1 MNEQVCTIQ
10 NSLKKAKQI
19 LEKNSIENA
28 RLDAEIL
35 LAHALGQK
43 RIYLYINN
51 EKILSE
57 DELKNF
63 FSFVTRRAQGEPV
76 AYILGQR
83 EFMGLEFTV
92 SPDVLVPQPDTE
104 ILVGAVMDRLPKTSG
119 EKILDIGTGSGAIA
133 LSLLHDL
140 PELQACAVDISP
152 KALKIAQVNAKKF
165 NLEKRIEFLEGN
177 LFEPLQNFS
186 EKFFKKFSA
195 IVSNPPYIK
204 TDEIAQLPRE
214 VQAEPKLALDG
225 GADGL
230 YFYRKIIFQASQ
242 FLQPN
247 GFLAV
252 EAGLADEII
261 LLSRECSDW
270 DHQKTEILKDLAG
283 KDRVI
288 IFWKREQ

>member
-43 RIYLYINN
+43 RIYLYMNN

-186 EKFFKKFSA
+186 EKFLKKFSA